1 MNPPAAPHKL
11 AVLIDAD
18 NASAAAAAGLFA
30 EIAKYGIASVKR
42 IYGDWSRPPQGWSKE
57 ILPRTCSESGREG
70 RKCGSGWAARRKPQ
84 MGLVAHRGFATP
96 QAARG
101 RAFRTHRQTLN
112 RFL

>member
-42 IYGDWSRPPQGWSKE
+42 IYGDWSRPAPQGWSKE
-57 ILPRTCSESGREG
+57 ILLRHAVMPMQQFVYTKGKDATDMKLIIDAMDG
-70 RKCGSGWAARRKPQ
+70 KCRNSD
-84 MGLVAHRGFATP
+84 
-96 QAARG
+96 
-101 RAFRTHRQTLN
+101 
-112 RFL
+112 RFEQSPKSST